1 MDRDAIAATGIV
13 LSLVALL
20 ATANLAWLVMLFLSC
35 AYGGWRF
42 ARRVA
47 PPEAHGV

>member
-1 MDRDAIAATGIV
+1 MDRDAIALTGVV
-13 LSLVALL
+13 LSGVALL

-42 ARRVA
+42 GQRLM
-47 PPEAHGV
+47 PPESTEV